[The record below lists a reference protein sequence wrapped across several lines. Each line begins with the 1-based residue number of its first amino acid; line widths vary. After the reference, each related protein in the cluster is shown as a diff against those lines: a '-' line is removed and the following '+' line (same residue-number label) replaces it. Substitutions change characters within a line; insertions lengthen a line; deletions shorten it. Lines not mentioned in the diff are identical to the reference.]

1 MRLKKLIAKNKE
13 KVKVIEQYQKNI
25 KQIEEAF
32 EQIKKG
38 SGISDLE

>member
-13 KVKVIEQYQKNI
+13 KVKLIEQYQRNI

-32 EQIKKG
+32 DQIRKG
-38 SGISDLE
+38 SGITDLE